1 MLKKFFSTCD
11 WVKLKKDLLHYQSV
25 AGFNNFAEVVF
36 DSIVSALQFV
46 DLAPPILRLGCKHSS
61 ILLLIPDPLF

>member
-1 MLKKFFSTCD
+1 M
-11 WVKLKKDLLHYQSV
+11 KLKKDLLPYQSV

-46 DLAPPILRLGCKHSS
+46 DLAPPMQHLGCKHSN
-61 ILLLIPDPLF
+61 ILLLIPGPLF